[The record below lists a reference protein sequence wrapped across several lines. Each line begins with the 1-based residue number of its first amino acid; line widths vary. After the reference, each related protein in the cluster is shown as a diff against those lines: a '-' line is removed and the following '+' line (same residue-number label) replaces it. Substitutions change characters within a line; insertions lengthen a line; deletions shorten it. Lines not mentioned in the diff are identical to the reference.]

1 MSKITMIKKDAIIS
15 IKISSGFLQMLQRT
29 MMFIVTDKTEEDLE
43 NFKKAVEEHE
53 STNEDFPE
61 TWMDSL
67 FTMTVLIKEIE
78 TSFINEGETFD
89 EEITPVDN

>member
-1 MSKITMIKKDAIIS
+1 
-15 IKISSGFLQMLQRT
+15 MLQRT

>member
-43 NFKKAVEEHE
+43 NFKKAL
-53 STNEDFPE
+53 DQG
-61 TWMDSL
+61 SL
-67 FTMTVLIKEIE
+67 HVLMQEPNNSSKTDLEIK
-78 TSFINEGETFD
+78 N
-89 EEITPVDN
+89 